1 MSEEVSSPKA
11 ARVSRETAVARF
23 LEAIITLMDTRAVT
37 DISVQEISK
46 EVGLNHGYVSRYF
59 GTRIGLF
66 IAATDEL
73 ADRILTLIQSETER
87 KQVQGEPKI
96 PADLSLIAATRPL
109 TMKRMTI
116 IQYLTSS
123 GVPPDRFG
131 PRTRAIT
138 ETTVQALLEQGMSRK
153 MAQSQAVKIS
163 ILLWAQNALA
173 DSFGVSPE
181 EVTDLLFVTI
191 DEVLNTA
198 ASEIRLGWK

>member
-1 MSEEVSSPKA
+1 MSEENVTPKA
-11 ARVSRETAVARF
+11 PRVSREKAVARF
-23 LEAIITLMDTRAVT
+23 LEAIISLMDTRAVT

-59 GTRIGLF
+59 GSRIGLF

-73 ADRILTLIQSETER
+73 ADRILTLIQSEIER
-87 KQVQGEPKI
+87 KQAQGEPII
-96 PADLSLIAATRPL
+96 PGDLSLIAVTRPL

-123 GVPPDRFG
+123 GVPPNRFG
-131 PRTRAIT
+131 PRSRAII
-138 ETTVQALLEQGMSRK
+138 ETTVQALIDLGMSRK

-173 DSFGVSPE
+173 ESFGVAPD

-191 DEVLNTA
+191 DEVRNTGE
-198 ASEIRLGWK
+198 SEKRLGWK